1 MVGKHRVDMLE
12 QYGILQLE
20 GPSSGM
26 DENRLCHWR
35 RGVDHRPD
43 VETQRSD
50 LQGKDE
56 PRLYKTLKGPDDRPL
71 PIHRTD
77 RRFLE
82 DLVLS
87 P

>member
-56 PRLYKTLKGPDDRPL
+56 P
-71 PIHRTD
+71 
-77 RRFLE
+77 
-82 DLVLS
+82 
-87 P
+87 